1 MMPTYPQL
9 LSPTYEPHVY
19 SASWQKQ
26 YVAQF
31 FTLESGEKNGNS
43 ATYRCRLHPEAPVF
57 KAHFPGFPVLPGVL
71 TLKMVVD
78 AINAS
83 QFFSTQTLTVQ
94 SIGNAKY
101 LAVVN
106 PQETQEVEIS
116 VTLKAEKNAD
126 EPAVFQFKATVQNGE
141 TRFATFS
148 FSCTAADFIT
158 VGVEEN
164 EVCAVIPTYQNAKTL
179 LKVVADVHRVVDTVF
194 VVDDGSNDGTAA
206 LLDKATGN
214 ERPEKVLT
222 HPKNCGKGAAL
233 KTGLTYARQQGFRYA
248 VTVDA
253 DGQHRADD
261 IPALL
266 KAVEEEP
273 DALAIGSRGLQHENM
288 PAKSTFANRFSN
300 FWFALQTLQR
310 LPDTQSGLRVYP
322 LRCLHGLRWMSARY
336 EAELTL
342 LVFSAWAGVKL
353 LPVPVSV
360 YYPPR
365 DQRVTH
371 FRPGRDFTRISVLN
385 TLLCFLMVV
394 YGWPRIFA
402 DRLQGVSKACFVSR
416 ELFTLTSC
424 QIW

>member
-1 MMPTYPQL
+1 MSLTSIL
-9 LSPTYEPHVY
+9 PHGK
-19 SASWQKQ
+19 KQ
-26 YVAQF
+26 YVALF
-31 FTLESGEKNGNS
+31 FTLEAGEKNGNS

-116 VTLKAEKNAD
+116 VALKAEKNAD

-322 LRCLHGLRWMSARY
+322 LRRLHGLRWMSARY

-394 YGWPRIFA
+394 YGWPRIFCRQIA
-402 DRLQGVSKACFVSR
+402 RGVKGVFCK
-416 ELFTLTSC
+416 
-424 QIW
+424 

>member
-1 MMPTYPQL
+1 MSLTSIL
-9 LSPTYEPHVY
+9 PHGK
-19 SASWQKQ
+19 KQ

-31 FTLESGEKNGNS
+31 FTLEAGEKNGNS

-116 VTLKAEKNAD
+116 VALKAEKNAD

-222 HPKNCGKGAAL
+222 HAKNQGKGAAL

-253 DGQHRADD
+253 DGQHRAND

-322 LRCLHGLRWMSARY
+322 LRRLHGLRWMSARY

-394 YGWPRIFA
+394 YGWPRIFFRQIA
-402 DRLQGVSKACFVSR
+402 RGVKGVFR
-416 ELFTLTSC
+416 K
-424 QIW
+424 

>member
-1 MMPTYPQL
+1 MSLTSILPQGK
-9 LSPTYEPHVY
+9 
-19 SASWQKQ
+19 KQ

-31 FTLESGEKNGNS
+31 FTLEAGEKNGNS

-116 VTLKAEKNAD
+116 VALKAEKNAD

-148 FSCTAADFIT
+148 FSGTAANFIT

-233 KTGLTYARQQGFRYA
+233 KTGLTYASQQGFRYA

-394 YGWPRIFA
+394 YGWPRIFCRQIA
-402 DRLQGVSKACFVSR
+402 RGVKGVFR
-416 ELFTLTSC
+416 K
-424 QIW
+424 

>member
-1 MMPTYPQL
+1 MSLTSIL
-9 LSPTYEPHVY
+9 PHGK
-19 SASWQKQ
+19 KQ

-101 LAVVN
+101 LAVIN

-116 VTLKAEKNAD
+116 VALKAEKNAD
-126 EPAVFQFKATVQNGE
+126 KPAVFQFKATVQNGE

-179 LKVVADVHRVVDTVF
+179 LKVVADVHRVMDTVF

-322 LRCLHGLRWMSARY
+322 LRRLHGLRWMSARY

-394 YGWPRIFA
+394 YGWPRIFCRQIA
-402 DRLQGVSKACFVSR
+402 RGVKGVFR
-416 ELFTLTSC
+416 K
-424 QIW
+424 

>member
-1 MMPTYPQL
+1 MSLTSIL
-9 LSPTYEPHVY
+9 PHGK
-19 SASWQKQ
+19 KQ

-83 QFFSTQTLTVQ
+83 QFFSTQMLTVQ

-116 VTLKAEKNAD
+116 VALKAEKNAD

-148 FSCTAADFIT
+148 FSCTAANFIT

-179 LKVVADVHRVVDTVF
+179 LQVVADVHRVVDTVF

-310 LPDTQSGLRVYP
+310 LPDTQSGLRIYP
-322 LRCLHGLRWMSARY
+322 LRRLHGLRWMSARY

-394 YGWPRIFA
+394 YGWPRIFCRQIA
-402 DRLQGVSKACFVSR
+402 RGVIGVFRK
-416 ELFTLTSC
+416 
-424 QIW
+424 

>member
-1 MMPTYPQL
+1 MSLTSIL
-9 LSPTYEPHVY
+9 PHGK
-19 SASWQKQ
+19 KQ

-31 FTLESGEKNGNS
+31 FTLEAGEKNGNS

-116 VTLKAEKNAD
+116 VALKAEKNAD

-322 LRCLHGLRWMSARY
+322 LRRLHGLRWMSARY

-353 LPVPVSV
+353 LPIPVSV

-365 DQRVTH
+365 NQRVTH

-394 YGWPRIFA
+394 YGWPRIFCRQIA
-402 DRLQGVSKACFVSR
+402 RGVKGVFR
-416 ELFTLTSC
+416 K
-424 QIW
+424 

>member
-1 MMPTYPQL
+1 MSLTSIL
-9 LSPTYEPHVY
+9 PHGK
-19 SASWQKQ
+19 KQ
-26 YVAQF
+26 YVTQF

-116 VTLKAEKNAD
+116 VALKAEKNAD
-126 EPAVFQFKATVQNGE
+126 EPVVFQFKATVQNGE

-322 LRCLHGLRWMSARY
+322 LRRLHGLRWMSARY

-394 YGWPRIFA
+394 YGWPRIFCRQIA
-402 DRLQGVSKACFVSR
+402 RGVKGVFR
-416 ELFTLTSC
+416 K
-424 QIW
+424 

>member
-1 MMPTYPQL
+1 MSLTSIL
-9 LSPTYEPHVY
+9 PHGK
-19 SASWQKQ
+19 KQ

-31 FTLESGEKNGNS
+31 FTLESGERN
-43 ATYRCRLHPEAPVF
+43 
-57 KAHFPGFPVLPGVL
+57 FPGFPVLPGVL

-116 VTLKAEKNAD
+116 VALKAEKNAD

-310 LPDTQSGLRVYP
+310 LPDTQSGLRIYP

-394 YGWPRIFA
+394 YGWPRIFCRQIA
-402 DRLQGVSKACFVSR
+402 RGVKGVFR
-416 ELFTLTSC
+416 K
-424 QIW
+424 

>member
-1 MMPTYPQL
+1 MSLTSIL
-9 LSPTYEPHVY
+9 PHGK
-19 SASWQKQ
+19 KQ

-116 VTLKAEKNAD
+116 VALKAEKNAD

-158 VGVEEN
+158 VDVEEN

-394 YGWPRIFA
+394 YGWPRIFCRQIA
-402 DRLQGVSKACFVSR
+402 RGVKGVFR
-416 ELFTLTSC
+416 K
-424 QIW
+424 

>member
-1 MMPTYPQL
+1 MSLTSIL
-9 LSPTYEPHVY
+9 PHGK
-19 SASWQKQ
+19 KQ

-116 VTLKAEKNAD
+116 VALKAEKNAD

-266 KAVEEEP
+266 KAMEEEP

-394 YGWPRIFA
+394 YGWPRIFCRQIA
-402 DRLQGVSKACFVSR
+402 RGVKGVFR
-416 ELFTLTSC
+416 K
-424 QIW
+424 

>member
-1 MMPTYPQL
+1 MSLTSIL
-9 LSPTYEPHVY
+9 PHGK
-19 SASWQKQ
+19 KQ

-31 FTLESGEKNGNS
+31 FTLEAGEKNGNL
-43 ATYRCRLHPEAPVF
+43 ATYRCRLHTEAPVF

-116 VTLKAEKNAD
+116 VALKAEKNAD
-126 EPAVFQFKATVQNGE
+126 ELTVFQFKATVQNGE

-214 ERPEKVLT
+214 ERPKKVLT

-322 LRCLHGLRWMSARY
+322 LRRLHGLHWMSARY

-394 YGWPRIFA
+394 YGWPRIFCRQIA
-402 DRLQGVSKACFVSR
+402 RGVKGVFCK
-416 ELFTLTSC
+416 
-424 QIW
+424 

>member
-1 MMPTYPQL
+1 MSLTSIL
-9 LSPTYEPHVY
+9 PHGK
-19 SASWQKQ
+19 KQ

-31 FTLESGEKNGNS
+31 FTLEAGEKNGNS

-116 VTLKAEKNAD
+116 VALKAEKNAD

-148 FSCTAADFIT
+148 FSCTAADFMT

-179 LKVVADVHRVVDTVF
+179 LQVVADVHRVVDTVF

-206 LLDKATGN
+206 LLDKATGK

-310 LPDTQSGLRVYP
+310 LPDTQSGLRIYP

-385 TLLCFLMVV
+385 TLLCFLIVV
-394 YGWPRIFA
+394 YGWPRIFCRQIA
-402 DRLQGVSKACFVSR
+402 RGVKGVFR
-416 ELFTLTSC
+416 K
-424 QIW
+424 

>member
-1 MMPTYPQL
+1 MSLTSIL
-9 LSPTYEPHVY
+9 PHGK
-19 SASWQKQ
+19 KQ

-31 FTLESGEKNGNS
+31 FTLEAGEKNGNS

-116 VTLKAEKNAD
+116 VALKAEKNAD

-233 KTGLTYARQQGFRYA
+233 KTGLTFARQQGFRYA

-322 LRCLHGLRWMSARY
+322 LRRLHGLRWMSARY

-394 YGWPRIFA
+394 YGWPRIFCRQIA
-402 DRLQGVSKACFVSR
+402 RGVKGVFCK
-416 ELFTLTSC
+416 
-424 QIW
+424 

>member
-1 MMPTYPQL
+1 MSLTSIL
-9 LSPTYEPHVY
+9 PHGK
-19 SASWQKQ
+19 KQ

-116 VTLKAEKNAD
+116 VALKAEKNAD

-164 EVCAVIPTYQNAKTL
+164 EACAVIPTYQNAKTL

-310 LPDTQSGLRVYP
+310 LPDTQSGLRIYP
-322 LRCLHGLRWMSARY
+322 LRRLHGLRWMSARY

-394 YGWPRIFA
+394 YGWPRIFCRQIA
-402 DRLQGVSKACFVSR
+402 RGVKGVFR
-416 ELFTLTSC
+416 K
-424 QIW
+424 

>member
-1 MMPTYPQL
+1 MSLTSIL
-9 LSPTYEPHVY
+9 PHGK
-19 SASWQKQ
+19 KQ

-31 FTLESGEKNGNS
+31 FTLEAGEKNGNS

-83 QFFSTQTLTVQ
+83 QFFSTKTLTVQ

-116 VTLKAEKNAD
+116 VALKTEKNAD
-126 EPAVFQFKATVQNGE
+126 ELTVFQFKATVQNGE

-248 VTVDA
+248 VTMDA

-310 LPDTQSGLRVYP
+310 LPDTQSGLRIYP
-322 LRCLHGLRWMSARY
+322 LRRLHGLRWMSARY

-394 YGWPRIFA
+394 YGWPRIFCRQIA
-402 DRLQGVSKACFVSR
+402 RGVKGVFR
-416 ELFTLTSC
+416 K
-424 QIW
+424 

>member
-1 MMPTYPQL
+1 MSLTSIL
-9 LSPTYEPHVY
+9 PHGK
-19 SASWQKQ
+19 KQ

-31 FTLESGEKNGNS
+31 FTLEAGEKNGNS

-71 TLKMVVD
+71 TLKMMVD

-116 VTLKAEKNAD
+116 VALKAEKNAD

-148 FSCTAADFIT
+148 FSCTAANFIT

-164 EVCAVIPTYQNAKTL
+164 EVCAVIPTYQNTKTL

-322 LRCLHGLRWMSARY
+322 LRRLHGLRWMSARY

-394 YGWPRIFA
+394 YGWPRIFCRQIA
-402 DRLQGVSKACFVSR
+402 RGVKGVFCK
-416 ELFTLTSC
+416 
-424 QIW
+424 

>member
-1 MMPTYPQL
+1 MSLTSIL
-9 LSPTYEPHVY
+9 PHGK
-19 SASWQKQ
+19 KQ

-31 FTLESGEKNGNS
+31 FTLEAGEKNGNS

-116 VTLKAEKNAD
+116 VALKAEKNAD

-148 FSCTAADFIT
+148 FSCTAANFIT

-322 LRCLHGLRWMSARY
+322 LRRLHGLRWMSARY

-394 YGWPRIFA
+394 YGWPRIFCRQIA
-402 DRLQGVSKACFVSR
+402 RGVKGVFR
-416 ELFTLTSC
+416 K
-424 QIW
+424 

>member
-1 MMPTYPQL
+1 MSLTSIL
-9 LSPTYEPHVY
+9 PHGK
-19 SASWQKQ
+19 KQ

-31 FTLESGEKNGNS
+31 FTLEAGEKNGNS

-116 VTLKAEKNAD
+116 VALKAEKNAE
-126 EPAVFQFKATVQNGE
+126 EPAIFQFKASVQNGE

-179 LKVVADVHRVVDTVF
+179 LKVVADVHRVVDTVI
-194 VVDDGSNDGTAA
+194 VVDDGSNDGTAT

-253 DGQHRADD
+253 DGQHRAND

-322 LRCLHGLRWMSARY
+322 LRRLHGLRWMSARY

-394 YGWPRIFA
+394 YGWPRIFCRQIA
-402 DRLQGVSKACFVSR
+402 RGVKGVFR
-416 ELFTLTSC
+416 K
-424 QIW
+424 

>member
-1 MMPTYPQL
+1 MSLTSIL
-9 LSPTYEPHVY
+9 PHGK
-19 SASWQKQ
+19 KQ

-31 FTLESGEKNGNS
+31 FTLEAGEKNGNS

-116 VTLKAEKNAD
+116 VALKAEKNAD
-126 EPAVFQFKATVQNGE
+126 KPAVFQFKATVQNGE

-148 FSCTAADFIT
+148 FSCTAANFIT

-261 IPALL
+261 IPTLL

-394 YGWPRIFA
+394 YGWPRIFCRQIA
-402 DRLQGVSKACFVSR
+402 RGVKGVFR
-416 ELFTLTSC
+416 K
-424 QIW
+424 

>member
-1 MMPTYPQL
+1 MNLTSIL
-9 LSPTYEPHVY
+9 PHGK
-19 SASWQKQ
+19 KQ

-83 QFFSTQTLTVQ
+83 QFFSTQTLMVQ

-116 VTLKAEKNAD
+116 VALKAEKNAD

-253 DGQHRADD
+253 DGQHRAND

-322 LRCLHGLRWMSARY
+322 LRRLHGLRWMSARY

-371 FRPGRDFTRISVLN
+371 FRPGRDFTRISMLN

-394 YGWPRIFA
+394 YGWPRIFCRQIA
-402 DRLQGVSKACFVSR
+402 RGVIGVFRK
-416 ELFTLTSC
+416 
-424 QIW
+424 

>member
-1 MMPTYPQL
+1 MSLTSIL
-9 LSPTYEPHVY
+9 PHGK
-19 SASWQKQ
+19 KQ

-31 FTLESGEKNGNS
+31 FTLEAGEKNGNS

-116 VTLKAEKNAD
+116 VALKAEKNAD

-148 FSCTAADFIT
+148 FSCTAADFMT

-179 LKVVADVHRVVDTVF
+179 LKIVADVHRVVDTVF

-222 HPKNCGKGAAL
+222 HAKNQGKGAAL
-233 KTGLTYARQQGFRYA
+233 KTGLTFARQQGFRYA

-253 DGQHRADD
+253 DGQHRAND

-310 LPDTQSGLRVYP
+310 LPDTQSGLRIYP
-322 LRCLHGLRWMSARY
+322 LRRLHGLRWMSARY

-394 YGWPRIFA
+394 YGWPRIFCRQIA
-402 DRLQGVSKACFVSR
+402 RGVKGVFR
-416 ELFTLTSC
+416 K
-424 QIW
+424 

>member
-1 MMPTYPQL
+1 MSLTSIL
-9 LSPTYEPHVY
+9 PHGK
-19 SASWQKQ
+19 KQ

-116 VTLKAEKNAD
+116 VALKAEKNAD

-206 LLDKATGN
+206 LLDKATSN

-322 LRCLHGLRWMSARY
+322 LRRLHGLRWMSARY

-394 YGWPRIFA
+394 YGWPRIFCRQIA
-402 DRLQGVSKACFVSR
+402 RGVKGVFR
-416 ELFTLTSC
+416 K
-424 QIW
+424 

>member
-1 MMPTYPQL
+1 MSLTSIL
-9 LSPTYEPHVY
+9 PHGK
-19 SASWQKQ
+19 KQ

-31 FTLESGEKNGNS
+31 FTLEAGEKNGNS
-43 ATYRCRLHPEAPVF
+43 AIYRCRLHPEAPVF

-116 VTLKAEKNAD
+116 VALKAEKNAD
-126 EPAVFQFKATVQNGE
+126 EPAVFQFKASVQNGE

-179 LKVVADVHRVVDTVF
+179 LKVVADVHRVMDTVF

-273 DALAIGSRGLQHENM
+273 DALAIGNRGLQHENM

-322 LRCLHGLRWMSARY
+322 LRRLHGLRWMSARY

-394 YGWPRIFA
+394 YGWPRIFCRQIA
-402 DRLQGVSKACFVSR
+402 RGVKGVFR
-416 ELFTLTSC
+416 K
-424 QIW
+424 

>member
-1 MMPTYPQL
+1 MSLTSIL
-9 LSPTYEPHVY
+9 PHGK
-19 SASWQKQ
+19 KQ

-116 VTLKAEKNAD
+116 VALKAEKNAD

-148 FSCTAADFIT
+148 FSCTAADFMT

-266 KAVEEEP
+266 KAVKEEP

-322 LRCLHGLRWMSARY
+322 LRRLHGLRWMSARY

-394 YGWPRIFA
+394 YGWPRIFCRQIA
-402 DRLQGVSKACFVSR
+402 RGVKGVFR
-416 ELFTLTSC
+416 K
-424 QIW
+424 

>member
-1 MMPTYPQL
+1 MSLTSIL
-9 LSPTYEPHVY
+9 PHDK
-19 SASWQKQ
+19 KQ

-31 FTLESGEKNGNS
+31 FTLEAGEKNGNS

-116 VTLKAEKNAD
+116 VALKAEKNAD

-141 TRFATFS
+141 THFATFS
-148 FSCTAADFIT
+148 FSCTATDFIT

-253 DGQHRADD
+253 DGQHHADD

-322 LRCLHGLRWMSARY
+322 LRRLHGLRWMSARY

-394 YGWPRIFA
+394 YGWPRIFCRQIA
-402 DRLQGVSKACFVSR
+402 RGVKGVFR
-416 ELFTLTSC
+416 K
-424 QIW
+424 

>member
-1 MMPTYPQL
+1 MSLTSIL
-9 LSPTYEPHVY
+9 PHGK
-19 SASWQKQ
+19 KQ

-57 KAHFPGFPVLPGVL
+57 KVHFPGFPVLPGVL

-78 AINAS
+78 AINVS
-83 QFFSTQTLTVQ
+83 QFFSTKTLTVQ

-116 VTLKAEKNAD
+116 VALKAEKNVD

-148 FSCTAADFIT
+148 FSCTAADFMT

-310 LPDTQSGLRVYP
+310 LPDTQSGLRIYP
-322 LRCLHGLRWMSARY
+322 LRRLHGLRWMSARY

-394 YGWPRIFA
+394 YGWPRIFCRQIA
-402 DRLQGVSKACFVSR
+402 RGVKGVFR
-416 ELFTLTSC
+416 K
-424 QIW
+424 

>member
-1 MMPTYPQL
+1 MSLTSIL
-9 LSPTYEPHVY
+9 PHGK
-19 SASWQKQ
+19 KQ

-43 ATYRCRLHPEAPVF
+43 TTYRCRLHPEAPVF

-116 VTLKAEKNAD
+116 VALKAEKNAD
-126 EPAVFQFKATVQNGE
+126 ELTVFQFKATVQNGE

-322 LRCLHGLRWMSARY
+322 LRRLHGLRWMSARY

-394 YGWPRIFA
+394 YGWPRIFCRQIA
-402 DRLQGVSKACFVSR
+402 RGVKGVFR
-416 ELFTLTSC
+416 K
-424 QIW
+424 

>member
-1 MMPTYPQL
+1 MSLTSILPQGK
-9 LSPTYEPHVY
+9 
-19 SASWQKQ
+19 KQ

-116 VTLKAEKNAD
+116 VALKAEKNAD

-273 DALAIGSRGLQHENM
+273 NALAIGSRGLQHENM

-322 LRCLHGLRWMSARY
+322 LRRLHGLRWMSARY

-394 YGWPRIFA
+394 YGWPRIFCRQIA
-402 DRLQGVSKACFVSR
+402 RGVKGVFCK
-416 ELFTLTSC
+416 
-424 QIW
+424 

>member
-1 MMPTYPQL
+1 MSLTSIL
-9 LSPTYEPHVY
+9 PHGK
-19 SASWQKQ
+19 KQ

-31 FTLESGEKNGNS
+31 FTLEAGEKNGNS

-116 VTLKAEKNAD
+116 VALKAEKNAD

-179 LKVVADVHRVVDTVF
+179 LQVVADVHRVVDTVF
-194 VVDDGSNDGTAA
+194 VVDDGSNDSTAA

-253 DGQHRADD
+253 DGQHRAND

-310 LPDTQSGLRVYP
+310 LPDTQSGLRIYP
-322 LRCLHGLRWMSARY
+322 LRRLHGLRWMSARY

-394 YGWPRIFA
+394 YGWPRIFCRQIA
-402 DRLQGVSKACFVSR
+402 RGVKGVFR
-416 ELFTLTSC
+416 K
-424 QIW
+424 

>member
-1 MMPTYPQL
+1 MSLTSIL
-9 LSPTYEPHVY
+9 PHGK
-19 SASWQKQ
+19 KQ

-116 VTLKAEKNAD
+116 VALKAEKNAD

-148 FSCTAADFIT
+148 FSCTAANFIT

-179 LKVVADVHRVVDTVF
+179 LKVVADVHRVVDTVI
-194 VVDDGSNDGTAA
+194 VVDDGSKDGTAA

-322 LRCLHGLRWMSARY
+322 LRRLHGMRWMSARY

-394 YGWPRIFA
+394 YGWPRIFCRQIA
-402 DRLQGVSKACFVSR
+402 RGVKGVFCK
-416 ELFTLTSC
+416 
-424 QIW
+424 

>member
-1 MMPTYPQL
+1 MSLTSILPQGK
-9 LSPTYEPHVY
+9 
-19 SASWQKQ
+19 KQ

-83 QFFSTQTLTVQ
+83 QFFSTQTLMVQ

-116 VTLKAEKNAD
+116 VALKAEKNAD

-148 FSCTAADFIT
+148 FSCTAADFMT

-394 YGWPRIFA
+394 YGWPRIFCRQIA
-402 DRLQGVSKACFVSR
+402 RGVKGVFR
-416 ELFTLTSC
+416 K
-424 QIW
+424 

>member
-1 MMPTYPQL
+1 MSLTSIL
-9 LSPTYEPHVY
+9 PHGK
-19 SASWQKQ
+19 KQ

-31 FTLESGEKNGNS
+31 FTLEAGEKNGNS

-116 VTLKAEKNAD
+116 VALKAEKNAD

-179 LKVVADVHRVVDTVF
+179 LKVVADVHRVVNTVF

-322 LRCLHGLRWMSARY
+322 LRRLHGLRWMSARY

-394 YGWPRIFA
+394 YGWPRIFCRQIA
-402 DRLQGVSKACFVSR
+402 RGVKGVFR
-416 ELFTLTSC
+416 K
-424 QIW
+424 

>member
-1 MMPTYPQL
+1 MSLTSIL
-9 LSPTYEPHVY
+9 PHGK
-19 SASWQKQ
+19 KQ

-31 FTLESGEKNGNS
+31 FTLEAGEKNGNS

-83 QFFSTQTLTVQ
+83 QFFSTQTLMVQ

-116 VTLKAEKNAD
+116 VALKAEKNAD

-310 LPDTQSGLRVYP
+310 LPDTQSGLRIYP

-385 TLLCFLMVV
+385 TLLCLLMVV
-394 YGWPRIFA
+394 YGWPRIFCRQIA
-402 DRLQGVSKACFVSR
+402 RGVKGVFR
-416 ELFTLTSC
+416 K
-424 QIW
+424 

>member
-1 MMPTYPQL
+1 
-9 LSPTYEPHVY
+9 
-19 SASWQKQ
+19 
-26 YVAQF
+26 
-31 FTLESGEKNGNS
+31 
-43 ATYRCRLHPEAPVF
+43 
-57 KAHFPGFPVLPGVL
+57 
-71 TLKMVVD
+71 MVVD

-116 VTLKAEKNAD
+116 VALKAEKNAD
-126 EPAVFQFKATVQNGE
+126 ELTVFQFKATVQNGE

-394 YGWPRIFA
+394 YGWPRIFCRQIA
-402 DRLQGVSKACFVSR
+402 RGVKGGFCK
-416 ELFTLTSC
+416 
-424 QIW
+424 

>member
-1 MMPTYPQL
+1 MSLTSIL
-9 LSPTYEPHVY
+9 PHGK
-19 SASWQKQ
+19 KQ

-31 FTLESGEKNGNS
+31 FTLEAGEKNGNS

-116 VTLKAEKNAD
+116 VALKAEKNAD
-126 EPAVFQFKATVQNGE
+126 ELTVFQFKATVQNGE

-148 FSCTAADFIT
+148 FSCTAADFMT

-322 LRCLHGLRWMSARY
+322 LRRLHGLRWMSARY

-394 YGWPRIFA
+394 YGWPRIFCRQIA
-402 DRLQGVSKACFVSR
+402 RGVKGVFCK
-416 ELFTLTSC
+416 
-424 QIW
+424 

>member
-1 MMPTYPQL
+1 MSLTSIL
-9 LSPTYEPHVY
+9 PHGK
-19 SASWQKQ
+19 KQ

-106 PQETQEVEIS
+106 PQETQEVEIN
-116 VTLKAEKNAD
+116 VALKAEKNAD
-126 EPAVFQFKATVQNGE
+126 ELTVFQFKATVQNGE

-322 LRCLHGLRWMSARY
+322 LRRLHGLRWMSARY

-394 YGWPRIFA
+394 YGWPRIFCRQIA
-402 DRLQGVSKACFVSR
+402 RGVKGVFR
-416 ELFTLTSC
+416 K
-424 QIW
+424 

>member
-1 MMPTYPQL
+1 MSLTSIL
-9 LSPTYEPHVY
+9 PHGK
-19 SASWQKQ
+19 KQ

-31 FTLESGEKNGNS
+31 FTLEAGEKNGNS

-116 VTLKAEKNAD
+116 VALKAEKNAD
-126 EPAVFQFKATVQNGE
+126 ELAVFQFKATVQNGE

-266 KAVEEEP
+266 KAVEEES

-322 LRCLHGLRWMSARY
+322 LRRLHGLRWMSARY

-394 YGWPRIFA
+394 YGWPRIFCRQIA
-402 DRLQGVSKACFVSR
+402 RGVKGVFR
-416 ELFTLTSC
+416 K
-424 QIW
+424 

>member
-1 MMPTYPQL
+1 MSLTSIL
-9 LSPTYEPHVY
+9 PHGK
-19 SASWQKQ
+19 KQ

-83 QFFSTQTLTVQ
+83 QFFSTKTLTVQ

-116 VTLKAEKNAD
+116 VALKAEKNAD

-158 VGVEEN
+158 VGMEEN

-179 LKVVADVHRVVDTVF
+179 LQVVADVHRVVDTVF

-261 IPALL
+261 IPTLL

-394 YGWPRIFA
+394 YGWPRIFCRQIA
-402 DRLQGVSKACFVSR
+402 RGVKGVFR
-416 ELFTLTSC
+416 K
-424 QIW
+424 

>member
-1 MMPTYPQL
+1 MSLTSIL
-9 LSPTYEPHVY
+9 PHGK
-19 SASWQKQ
+19 KQ

-31 FTLESGEKNGNS
+31 FTLEAGEKNGNS

-78 AINAS
+78 AINTS

-116 VTLKAEKNAD
+116 VALKAEKNAD

-148 FSCTAADFIT
+148 FSCTAANFIT

-322 LRCLHGLRWMSARY
+322 LRRLHGLRWMSARY

-394 YGWPRIFA
+394 YGWPRIFCRQIA
-402 DRLQGVSKACFVSR
+402 RGVKGVFR
-416 ELFTLTSC
+416 K
-424 QIW
+424 

>member
-1 MMPTYPQL
+1 MSLTSIL
-9 LSPTYEPHVY
+9 PHGK
-19 SASWQKQ
+19 KQ

-106 PQETQEVEIS
+106 PQKTQEVEIS
-116 VTLKAEKNAD
+116 VALKAEKNAD

-179 LKVVADVHRVVDTVF
+179 LQVVADVHRVVDTVF

-310 LPDTQSGLRVYP
+310 LPDTQSGLRIYP
-322 LRCLHGLRWMSARY
+322 LRRLHGLRWMSARY

-394 YGWPRIFA
+394 YGWPRIFCRQIA
-402 DRLQGVSKACFVSR
+402 KGVKGVFR
-416 ELFTLTSC
+416 K
-424 QIW
+424 